1 MRSAVTVRRRSE
13 VANVKSRLKNM
24 RDDDDV
30 GEDGSMSADEN
41 LEEVQRKL
49 LEIQRRKRGRVRWT
63 ISRHT
68 AEMALDALGVTERPK
83 AEPQNSKSRRR
94 KRTKRLL

>member
-1 MRSAVTVRRRSE
+1 LKARFAVNGIHSASSDAEAFVELTGRVSEMAMRSAVTVRRRSE

-49 LEIQRRKRGRVRWT
+49 LEIQRR
-63 ISRHT
+63 
-68 AEMALDALGVTERPK
+68 
-83 AEPQNSKSRRR
+83 
-94 KRTKRLL
+94 